1 MFDEKFKSQYD
12 AIKAP
17 DELYDRIIGSQSLKA
32 KPKSTAYKKIGTL
45 AAVLAVCVISCFV
58 LMTFNSYPKI
68 YVDGEKLSEK
78 ALTPSRD
85 NTAVMLARAEAVYEY
100 ELKLKTKKGTVI
112 TVENG
117 SLTTADGEIFLL
129 QGESAPLDTDTVFI
143 WSVPT
148 DSDSQK
154 YSIKLELNEK
164 TYYIEL
170 SFDENGAVPVLR
182 LK

>member
-12 AIKAP
+12 VIKAP
-17 DELYDRIIGSQSLKA
+17 DELYDRIIGSQTLKA
-32 KPKSTAYKKIGTL
+32 KPKNTVYKKIGTL

-58 LMTFNSYPKI
+58 LMTFNSSPKI
-68 YVDGEKLSEK
+68 YVDGERLSEK
-78 ALTPSRD
+78 ALIPSQD
-85 NTAVMLARAEAVYEY
+85 NTAVTLARAEAVYEY
-100 ELKLKTKKGTVI
+100 KLRLKTKKGTVI

-117 SLTTADGEIFLL
+117 NLTTADGEIFLL

-154 YSIKLELNEK
+154 YSIKLERNEK

-170 SFDENGAVPVLR
+170 SFAENGAVHVLR